1 MAKESL
7 SYRAT
12 SADIDPDVRILAF
25 SRDEDDV
32 GLSLVGGEDPVPLEH
47 VQLWYG
53 PDDGERADHAIE
65 SAELDGAV
73 LTIHLAPKGAALVGA
88 KTVHVS
94 IDLPDLQV
102 ELRSVRAVLELLF
115 EKSPDKLV
123 IAGAPV
129 SKRAPPKAKPDGA
142 ATKPKSDPA
151 AVGLVKLLVERKLIE
166 LDEGAT
172 VEALAARIAP
182 LLRLIPEKRA
192 KKEVVALLFDEP
204 LVAEVFAEE
213 DLLYAIVREFVG

>member
-1 MAKESL
+1 MPKDSL

-12 SADIDPDVRILAF
+12 SADIDPDVRLLAF

-32 GLSLVGGEDPVPLEH
+32 GLTLAGGEDPVPLEH

-53 PDDGERADHAIE
+53 PDDGKRADHAIE

-73 LTIHLAPKGAALVGA
+73 LTLHLTAKGAALCEGA

-94 IDLPDLQV
+94 IDLPDLQI

-115 EKSPDKLV
+115 ERAPDKLV

-129 SKRAPPKAKPDGA
+129 SKRPKAKADAPA
-142 ATKPKSDPA
+142 ARAKSDPA

-166 LDEGAT
+166 LEEGAAP
-172 VEALAARIAP
+172 EALAARIAP
-182 LLRLIPEKRA
+182 LLKLIPEKRA

-204 LVAEVFAEE
+204 LVAEVFADE
-213 DLLYAIVREFVG
+213 DFLYAIVREFVG